1 MNMYKAKVIY
11 YADEYDDN
19 GAYNPCEKSEYFVIA
34 AESYPAAAQIIM
46 EYYGN
51 DLVSMFLM
59 EFFDEP
65 LAFLKEETW
74 NNIEEGGY

>member
-1 MNMYKAKVIY
+1 MKMYKAKVIY

-19 GAYNPCEKSEYFVIA
+19 GMYNSCERLDFFVIA
-34 AESYPAAAQIIM
+34 AESYPAAAQIIT

-65 LAFLKEETW
+65 LVFLKEETW
-74 NNIEEGGY
+74 NNIEEDNC